1 MHALSAVPPSNHAV
15 EFIRKWKAV
24 ELKER
29 SAAQSHFIDLCQ
41 LLGEKTP
48 TDADPK
54 GAWYCFERGATKTS
68 GGEGWADVWK
78 REHFGWEYKG
88 KRKDLDAAFEQL
100 QRYALALENPPL
112 LIVSDM
118 DRFRIHTNWTNTVSR
133 RIDLTLDD
141 LADPQA
147 LQTLKWAFA
156 QPDKLKPGLTREALT
171 RDAARRFATLA
182 QALRARGHEPMA
194 VAQFINRL
202 IFCMFAEDCDLLPNK
217 LFSRMLDVAVGEPQR
232 FVAMTREL
240 FAAMRSGGSAGW
252 ETVRWFNGGLFKDDR
267 AIPLTAAEI
276 AGLGEAARLDW
287 SGIDPSVFGTLFEG
301 GLDPDKRSQLGAHY
315 TDADK
320 IRMIVKPV
328 VEQPLLRE
336 WEVEKERIAAAQ
348 TRAAKAGS
356 LSARNKAH
364 NEAER
369 ILRTFLNRLRQFRL
383 LDPACGSG
391 NFLYLGLIV
400 LKDLEHRVGIEAE
413 AMGLQRE
420 FPQVGP
426 EAVLGLEINPYAA
439 ELARVSVW
447 IGNIQWMQRNG
458 FGINQDPILRTL
470 DNIRIQDA
478 VLAPDGS
485 EPEWPAA
492 DVIVGNPPFLGD
504 KMMRDRLGDDY
515 VTRLRGLYQGRVPG
529 GADLVCYWFE
539 KARAWS
545 LDDDARAGGT
555 ERRAG
560 LVATNSIRNGA
571 NRVVLDRILEQGDI
585 IEAWSDEPWVLDG
598 AAVRVSLVC
607 FGARALEERPV
618 LDGHPVSRIHADL
631 TAGMA
636 DLTQAKPLAENLGVA
651 LQGITKGG
659 AFDVDGELARHWL
672 TLPLNPN
679 GRPNAD
685 VVRPLRNGD
694 DVTGRIRD
702 RWIVDFGDMREED
715 AALYEAPFRHI
726 EEHVRPARLLVNRER
741 RRRLWWQ
748 FNECAPGLRGAIR
761 TLERFIVTPEVSKH
775 RVFVW
780 CDPATVIDK
789 NLVVIARDDDVTF
802 GILHS
807 RFHAAWALRL
817 GTSLED
823 RPRYTSSTTFRTFPF
838 PDGLTPDRP
847 ASAYENDPRALA
859 ISAAARRLNGLR
871 ENWLNP
877 ADQVTRVGEI
887 VPGFPDRIMPKD
899 AQAAAILKKRTLTNL
914 YNERPAWLAN
924 AHRDLDAAVAA
935 AYGWPADLS
944 DDEALKRLLEL
955 NRQRADGASA
965 AVPVP
970 EVEFA

>member
-1 MHALSAVPPSNHAV
+1 MNCFSSARLDPAH
-15 EFIRKWKAV
+15 FIKKWKAV

-29 SAAQSHFIDLCQ
+29 SAAQSHFNDLCQ

-54 GAWYCFERGATKTS
+54 GAWYCFERGATKTG

-171 RDAARRFATLA
+171 RDAARRFAALA
-182 QALRARGHEPMA
+182 LALRARGHEPMG

-217 LFSRMLDVAVGEPQR
+217 LFSRMLDVAADEPQR
-232 FVAMTREL
+232 FVSMVREL
-240 FAAMRSGGSAGW
+240 FAAMKSGGSAGW
-252 ETVRWFNGGLFKDDR
+252 ESVRWFNGGLFKDDR

-287 SGIDPSVFGTLFEG
+287 SGIDPSIFGTLFEG

-320 IRMIVKPV
+320 IRQIVRSV

-336 WEVEKERIAAAQ
+336 WEVEKDRIAAALAR
-348 TRAAKAGS
+348 TAKARS
-356 LSARNKAH
+356 PSARSKAH
-364 NEAER
+364 NEADR
-369 ILRTFLNRLRQFRL
+369 ILRVFLNRLRRFRL

-391 NFLYLGLIV
+391 NFLYLGLIA
-400 LKDLEHRVGIEAE
+400 LKDLEHRVSIEAE

-447 IGNIQWMQRNG
+447 IGDIQWMQRNG
-458 FGINQDPILRTL
+458 FGMNKEPILRTL
-470 DNIRIQDA
+470 DTIRIQDA

-485 EPEWPAA
+485 EPEWPIA
-492 DVIVGNPPFLGD
+492 DAIIGNPPFLGD
-504 KMMRDRLGDDY
+504 KMMRDRLGNDY
-515 VTRLRGLYQGRVPG
+515 VTRLRSLYQGRVPG

-539 KARAWS
+539 KARAWLAS
-545 LDDDARAGGT
+545 PTKTGQAG
-555 ERRAG
+555 ERKVG
-560 LVATNSIRNGA
+560 LVATNSIRFGA
-571 NRVVLDRILEQGDI
+571 NRSVLDRVREHARIF
-585 IEAWSDEPWVLDG
+585 EAWADEPWVVDG

-607 FGARALEERPV
+607 FGQGEDTPV
-618 LDGHPVSRIHADL
+618 RLDEQPVAEIFADL
-631 TAGMA
+631 SAGEM
-636 DLTQAKPLAENLGVA
+636 DLTKAVKLMENQGVCF
-651 LQGITKGG
+651 QGPVKVG
-659 AFDVDGELARHWL
+659 AFDIDGVQARQWL
-672 TLPLNPN
+672 TAPGNPN

-685 VVRPLRNGD
+685 VVRPWINGMD
-694 DVTGRIRD
+694 IVRRPSDT
-702 RWIVDFGDMREED
+702 WIVDFAERDE
-715 AALYEAPFRHI
+715 AAAAFYEAPF
-726 EEHVRPARLLVNRER
+726 EHVRTVVKPSRDMNRRDR
-741 RRRLWWQ
+741 RRIKWWQ
-748 FNECAPGLRGAIR
+748 HGETVPGLRRALAGVNRYIA
-761 TLERFIVTPEVSKH
+761 TPRVAKH
-775 RVFVW
+775 RLFVW
-780 CDPATVIDK
+780 SDASVLPDSRVNAI
-789 NLVVIARDDDVTF
+789 IRDDDMFF

-807 RFHAAWALRL
+807 RFHELWALAL
-817 GTSLED
+817 GGWHGAGNDPQYTPSTSFE
-823 RPRYTSSTTFRTFPF
+823 TFPF
-838 PDGLTPDRP
+838 PEGLTPDQP
-847 ASAYENDPRALA
+847 AGNCAADPRAQA
-859 ISAAARRLNGLR
+859 IATMARRLDQLR
-871 ENWLNP
+871 RRWLNP
-877 ADQVTRVGEI
+877 DELVRM
-887 VPGFPDRIMPKD
+887 VPEAVSRFPDRIVPRD
-899 AQAAAILKKRTLTNL
+899 AQAAVVLKKRTLTNL
-914 YNERPAWLAN
+914 YNDRPTWLVN

-935 AYGWPADLS
+935 AYGWPADIS
-944 DDEALKRLLEL
+944 DDEVLKRLLGM
-955 NRQRADGASA
+955 NRQRMAGVAVAASSLREECA
-965 AVPVP
+965 
-970 EVEFA
+970 